1 MKKPD
6 LAHQLTDQELA
17 ALENR
22 ITAEYKKAADE
33 LQEKV
38 DAYFA
43 SFSKRDVEQKELIG
57 TIVNGKVYT
66 EKDYQQW
73 RLAQIGRGKRFEALR
88 DRLAERY
95 TRANEVTA
103 AYING
108 DMSKIYAMNHAYTI
122 NSIKDQ
128 ADGVLNDVDFAL
140 FDEHTVKRLLLEQ
153 PDLMPYYP
161 EERAINR
168 GIDLAYGK
176 RQITSVVTSGILQGQ
191 SVNQMA
197 RHLMDRV
204 TGMNQT
210 SAVRAARTAV
220 TQAENAG
227 RQAAADELESKG
239 AILQKRWVAYDDNRS
254 RIHNGVK
261 IHVQADGQIVD
272 SDKPFTVGGEKLMFP
287 GDGSMGASGWNLYN
301 CRCSCGVEIVGFK
314 SILTDEQR
322 KRANIRVE

>member
-1 MKKPD
+1 MKRKPD
-6 LAHQLTDQELA
+6 PAHRRTDRELA
-17 ALENR
+17 SLEQR
-22 ITAEYKKAADE
+22 IAAEYKKAAEE

-38 DAYFA
+38 DAYFEQ
-43 SFSKRDVEQKELIG
+43 FKKRNAEQKALIG
-57 TIVNGKVYT
+57 SIVNGMEYT
-66 EKDYQQW
+66 AEDYKQW

-108 DMSKIYAMNHAYTI
+108 DMAKIYAMNHAYTI
-122 NSIKDQ
+122 QNVKGQ
-128 ADGVLNDVDFAL
+128 ADGALDNIDFAL
-140 FDEHTVKRLLLEQ
+140 FDEHTVKRLLVER

-161 EERAINR
+161 EKRAINR

-191 SVNQMA
+191 SITKMA

-239 AILQKRWVAYDDNRS
+239 CILQKRWMATHDNRT
-254 RIHNGVK
+254 RHY
-261 IHVQADGQIVD
+261 HAEADGQIVD
-272 SDKPFTVGGEKLMFP
+272 NDKPFTVGGEKLMFP
-287 GDGSMGASGWNLYN
+287 GDGSMGASGFNLYN
-301 CRCSCGVEIVGFK
+301 CRCSCGAEIIGFK